1 MAGIG
6 PEVRPVPWPT
16 DARLHFPI
24 HSATSSSDREPEAA
38 GVSLRPIARRPVPP
52 VSLPASLDPVV
63 ARIYAARGVAAA
75 EDLELGLER
84 LLPVGSLDGVE
95 AAAELL
101 AAHVARGARI
111 LIVGDYD
118 ADGAT
123 ASALMVRALRRFGH
137 GDVGF
142 LVPDRFRFGYGL
154 TPEIVALAAE
164 RRPDL
169 IVTVDNGI
177 SSLEGVAAARALGI
191 EVLIT
196 DHHLPGATLPAAS
209 CIVNPNLP
217 GARFASRALAGVG
230 VAFYVLLAL
239 GRRLGLPT
247 GGTAE
252 LLDLVALGT
261 VADVVPLDHNNR
273 VLVQAGI
280 ERIRAGR
287 CVPGIAALAAV
298 AGRTLAMTGTA
309 DLGFFIGP
317 RLNAAG
323 RIEDMSIGIECLLT
337 DDPARAAALAGQL
350 DALNRERRVIE
361 ARMHAEA
368 VEIVRRLQFGDAGTA
383 LPAALCLY
391 DADWH
396 PGVVGLV
403 ASRVKD
409 QVHRPVIAFATA
421 DDGLARGSARSV
433 TGIHV
438 RDALEAV
445 ATRVPGLIERF
456 GGHAMA
462 AGLTLAVGRLREFGT
477 EFAAEIGRRAT
488 PGLLDGRL
496 YTDGALAP
504 AELSLETAERLRDA
518 GPFGSGFPEPCFD
531 GEFTVVESRVLGEKH
546 LKLWVRAA
554 PRTPPLDAIAFGWL
568 ARREAAVPRVD
579 ARVRLVYRLDVNEYR
594 GLKRAQL
601 LVDYLE
607 PMSG

>member
-1 MAGIG
+1 M
-6 PEVRPVPWPT
+6 R
-16 DARLHFPI
+16 
-24 HSATSSSDREPEAA
+24 
-38 GVSLRPIARRPVPP
+38 RPIARREVPP
-52 VSLPASLDPVV
+52 TSLPATLDPVL
-63 ARIYAARGVAAA
+63 ARVFAARGLRSAA
-75 EDLELGLER
+75 DLELGLER

-101 AAHVARGARI
+101 ASHIGRGARI

-123 ASALMVRALRRFGH
+123 ASALMVRAIRRFGH
-137 GDVGF
+137 AEIGF

-169 IVTVDNGI
+169 LVTVDNGV
-177 SSLEGVAAARALGI
+177 SSLEGVASARARGM
-191 EVLIT
+191 EVLVT
-196 DHHLPGATLPAAS
+196 DHHLPGPELPAAT

-239 GRRLGLPT
+239 GRRLGQPT
-247 GGTAE
+247 ALTAE

-273 VLVQAGI
+273 VLVQAGLD
-280 ERIRAGR
+280 RIRAGR

-298 AGRTLAMTGTA
+298 AGRTLAAAGTA

-323 RIEDMSIGIECLLT
+323 RLEDMSIGIECLLS
-337 DDPARAAALAGQL
+337 DDPARARSLAEQL
-350 DALNRERRVIE
+350 DKLNRERRVIE

-368 VEIVRRLQFGDAGTA
+368 VEIVRRLQFGEAGAA
-383 LPAALCLY
+383 LPGALCLY

-396 PGVVGLV
+396 QGVVGLV

-409 QVHRPVIAFATA
+409 QVHRPVIAFAPA
-421 DDGLARGSARSV
+421 DGGLARGSARSV
-433 TGIHV
+433 PGIHV

-445 ATRVPGLIERF
+445 ATRTPGLIDKF

-462 AGLTLAVGRLREFGT
+462 AGLTLSQERLREFGVA
-477 EFAAEIGRRAT
+477 FAAEVARRAT

-496 YTDGALAP
+496 LTDGALEP
-504 AELSLETAERLRDA
+504 AELTLATAERLRAA
-518 GPFGSGFPEPCFD
+518 GPFGSAFPEPSFD
-531 GEFTVVESRVLGEKH
+531 GEFEVLEARVLGEKH
-546 LKLWVRAA
+546 LKLALRAA
-554 PRTPPLDAIAFGWL
+554 PRTPPHEAIAFGWL
-568 ARREAAVPRVD
+568 TRPGALVPR
-579 ARVRLVYRLDVNEYR
+579 AESRIRLVYRLDVNEYQ
-594 GLKRAQL
+594 GLKRPQL
-601 LVDYLE
+601 LIEYLE
-607 PMSG
+607 PA

>member
-1 MAGIG
+1 M
-6 PEVRPVPWPT
+6 T
-16 DARLHFPI
+16 H
-24 HSATSSSDREPEAA
+24 
-38 GVSLRPIARRPVPP
+38 RPIVRREVPP
-52 VSLPASLDPVV
+52 AELPAGLHPVLRRV
-63 ARIYAARGVAAA
+63 YAARGVGSGA
-75 EDLELGLER
+75 DLELGLER
-84 LLPVGSLDGVE
+84 LLPVGTLDGVE

-101 AAHVARGARI
+101 ASHVSRAAPI

-137 GDVGF
+137 AAVDY

-164 RRPDL
+164 RHPAL

-177 SSLEGVAAARALGI
+177 ASLEGVAAARARGI

-196 DHHLPGATLPAAS
+196 DHHLPGRELPAATA
-209 CIVNPNLP
+209 IVNPNLP

-247 GGTAE
+247 AHTAE

-273 VLVQAGI
+273 VLVRAGL

-287 CVPGIAALAAV
+287 CVAGIGALAAV
-298 AGRTLAMTGTA
+298 AGRTLEAAGTT

-323 RIEDMSIGIECLLT
+323 RLEDISIGIECLLT
-337 DDPARAAALAGQL
+337 DDRARATALAGEL
-350 DALNRERRVIE
+350 DRLNRERRAIE
-361 ARMHAEA
+361 SQMQAEA
-368 VEIVRRLQFGDAGTA
+368 LAIVARLELAADGAG
-383 LPAALCLY
+383 LPAGLSLF

-403 ASRVKD
+403 AARVRE
-409 QVHRPVIAFATA
+409 QVHRPVIAFAPA
-421 DDGLARGSARSV
+421 DGGLARGSARSV
-433 TGIHV
+433 PGVHV

-445 ATRVPGLIERF
+445 ATLRPGLVERF

-462 AGLTLAVGRLREFGT
+462 AGLTLEAARLREFGT
-477 EFAAEIGRRAT
+477 LFAAEVARRAT

-496 YTDGALAP
+496 YTDGELAP
-504 AELSLETAERLRDA
+504 AELTLETAEQLRA
-518 GPFGSGFPEPCFD
+518 GGPWGATFPEPCFD
-531 GEFTVVESRVLGEKH
+531 GVFDVVESRVLGERH
-546 LKLWVRAA
+546 LKLWARAGKRA
-554 PRTPPLDAIAFGWL
+554 PPQEALAFGWL
-568 ARREAAVPRVD
+568 ARRDAYQPRIG
-579 ARVRLVYRLDVNEYR
+579 AQVRLVYRLDVNEYQ

-601 LVDYLE
+601 LVEHLE
-607 PMSG
+607 PA

>member
-1 MAGIG
+1 M
-6 PEVRPVPWPT
+6 R
-16 DARLHFPI
+16 
-24 HSATSSSDREPEAA
+24 
-38 GVSLRPIARRPVPP
+38 RPIARRPVPA
-52 VSLPASLDPVV
+52 VELPAALDPVL
-63 ARIYAARGVAAA
+63 ARVYAARGVERA

-101 AAHVARGARI
+101 AGHVGRGSRI

-123 ASALMVRALRRFGH
+123 ASALVVRAMRRFGH
-137 GDVGF
+137 AEVDF

-164 RRPDL
+164 RRPAI
-169 IVTVDNGI
+169 IVTVDNGV
-177 SSLEGVAAARALGI
+177 SSLEGVAAARARGI

-196 DHHLPGATLPAAS
+196 DHHLPGTELPQAT

-230 VAFYVLLAL
+230 VACYVMLAL
-239 GRRLGLPT
+239 GRRLGRPAAPT
-247 GGTAE
+247 AG

-273 VLVQAGI
+273 VLVQAGL

-287 CVPGIAALAAV
+287 CVPGIAALASV
-298 AGRTLAMTGTA
+298 AGRTLAAAGTT

-323 RIEDMSIGIECLLT
+323 RLEDMSIGIECLLT
-337 DDPARAAALAGQL
+337 DDPARARALAVEL
-350 DALNRERRVIE
+350 DRLNRERRSIE

-368 VEIVRRLQFGDAGTA
+368 VEIVRGLQFEEQGAR
-383 LPAALCLY
+383 LPGALCLF
-391 DADWH
+391 DAGWH
-396 PGVVGLV
+396 QGVVGLV

-409 QVHRPVIAFATA
+409 QVHRPVIAFAPA
-421 DDGLARGSARSV
+421 DGGLARGSARSV
-433 TGIHV
+433 PGIHV

-445 ATRVPGLIERF
+445 ATRCPGLIDKF

-462 AGLTLAVGRLREFGT
+462 AGLTLTQARLREFGAA
-477 EFAAEIGRRAT
+477 FAAEVERRAT

-504 AELSLETAERLRDA
+504 DELSLATAERLRAA
-518 GPFGSGFPEPCFD
+518 GPFGAGFPEPSFD
-531 GEFTVVESRVLGEKH
+531 GEFAVVEARVLGEKH
-546 LKLWVRAA
+546 LKLWLRAA
-554 PRTPPLDAIAFGWL
+554 PRTPPHEAIAFGWL
-568 ARREAAVPRVD
+568 TRPGALVPRPD
-579 ARVRLVYRLDVNEYR
+579 ARIRLVYRLDVNDYQ
-594 GLKRAQL
+594 GSKRPQL
-601 LVDYLE
+601 LIEYLE
-607 PMSG
+607 PA